1 MINSLIR
8 IVKESKTKLDIMN
21 KFFTSL
27 IKPGTS
33 RAFSILVAAFVFII
47 DITIQLADIEML
59 NVPMVHVIFQLLVVS
74 NLIIA
79 ASLQLS
85 DSDER
90 EKTIRANLNR
100 IMLPLFLLFMCGVAF
115 ALGLANNFTISTIF
129 VFYAIEIGL
138 ISYLILYNYGMNNS
152 PKWLLQERK
161 LKDSERLALVL
172 APIFTLPIVF
182 SFLLG
187 YLSGQFIVEFFLN
200 KLT

>member
-1 MINSLIR
+1 LINSLIR

-100 IMLPLFLLFMCGVAF
+100 IMLPLFFYLCVA
-115 ALGLANNFTISTIF
+115 
-129 VFYAIEIGL
+129 
-138 ISYLILYNYGMNNS
+138 
-152 PKWLLQERK
+152 
-161 LKDSERLALVL
+161 
-172 APIFTLPIVF
+172 
-182 SFLLG
+182 
-187 YLSGQFIVEFFLN
+187 
-200 KLT
+200 